1 MKLNAGFY
9 QRDDVTGISRELLGK
24 RLCTRIDDV
33 FTAGIIVET
42 EAYSG
47 AVDRACHAYN
57 NRRTKRTEV
66 IYQPGGVAY
75 VYLCYGIHYLFNIVT
90 NVGEVADA
98 ILIRAIEPVDG
109 IGKMLER
116 RKMNK
121 VEKRLTAGP
130 GALSQALGITRDLY
144 GADLTGDRVWIES
157 TGGADGFEIETSR
170 RIGVDYAGEDAL
182 LPWRFTIK
190 NNQWVSK

>member
-1 MKLNAGFY
+1 M
-9 QRDDVTGISRELLGK
+9 
-24 RLCTRIDDV
+24 
-33 FTAGIIVET
+33 
-42 EAYSG
+42 
-47 AVDRACHAYN
+47 
-57 NRRTKRTEV
+57 
-66 IYQPGGVAY
+66 
-75 VYLCYGIHYLFNIVT
+75 YLCYGIHYLFNIVT

-109 IGKMLER
+109 IDKMLER

-144 GADLTGDRVWIES
+144 GADLTGDQVWIES
-157 TGGADGFEIETSR
+157 TGVANGFEIETSR